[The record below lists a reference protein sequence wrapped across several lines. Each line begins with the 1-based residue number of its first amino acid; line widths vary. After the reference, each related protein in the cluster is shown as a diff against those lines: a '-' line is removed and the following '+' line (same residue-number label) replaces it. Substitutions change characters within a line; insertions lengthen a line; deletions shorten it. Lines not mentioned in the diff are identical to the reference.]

1 MGQATSS
8 YPTVDLSGKVI
19 LVTGGNIGL
28 GYATAK
34 ALAVMGAHTI
44 IACRSKEKAEAV
56 CMHNLAGHALILV
69 ACRL

>member
-19 LVTGGNIGL
+19 LVTGGNVGL

-34 ALAVMGAHTI
+34 VLATMGAHTI
-44 IACRSKEKAEAV
+44 IACRSGEKAEAV
-56 CMHNLAGHALILV
+56 CSIYS
-69 ACRL
+69 